1 MDYVPI
7 TSKDQK
13 EMLAKIGINSID
25 DLVDD
30 VKPRCGELNLPS
42 PMSEMELVQHVTA
55 LSEKNKIPRYFVG
68 GGSYN
73 HYSPAVIGHMVLR
86 GEFLTAYTP
95 YQPEVS
101 QGTLQSIYEFQ
112 SYICLLTGMDVS
124 NASLYDG
131 ASALAEAVLLSS
143 SHLRRNRVFVSKG
156 LNPRYLQVLKTYCEG
171 AEIEISDKIDEE
183 TACVIAQY
191 PDFFGI

>member
-7 TSKDQK
+7 PSKDQK

-101 QGTLQSIYEFQ
+101 EGTLQSIYEF
-112 SYICLLTGMDVS
+112 
-124 NASLYDG
+124 
-131 ASALAEAVLLSS
+131 
-143 SHLRRNRVFVSKG
+143 H
-156 LNPRYLQVLKTYCEG
+156 
-171 AEIEISDKIDEE
+171 
-183 TACVIAQY
+183 
-191 PDFFGI
+191 

>member
-13 EMLAKIGINSID
+13 EMLVKIGINSID
-25 DLVDD
+25 DLVSD
-30 VKPRCGELNLPS
+30 VKPRCSELNLPS

-101 QGTLQSIYEFQ
+101 QGTLQAIYEFQ
-112 SYICLLTGMDVS
+112 SYICLLTGMDVA

-143 SHLRRNRVFVSKG
+143 STLEEITFLCLR
-156 LNPRYLQVLKTYCEG
+156 
-171 AEIEISDKIDEE
+171 A
-183 TACVIAQY
+183 
-191 PDFFGI
+191 